1 MNKESNQSI
10 LFGSEV
16 SPPRSWRSYATS
28 FAVHL
33 LILAV
38 LLLIPVAVT
47 RQIQERPVAISLV
60 APPLKPY
67 QPKIKP
73 PHIQAPKLV
82 ATNEMK
88 PLPVPVLPP
97 PPKQEGKPAVT
108 PPVQRPIPEPVQPQI
123 AAAEP
128 KPVPHLDN
136 PEPAPA
142 PRPRPA
148 IHTGVFAAEDAAKKA
163 AVAKQLAIG
172 GFGDPNGAHANPN
185 TKAPTLL
192 AKVGS
197 FENPEGAG
205 QSGGAGGHGRAVVR
219 QGAFGA
225 MEGTGSG
232 PGGTGRGIGHGT
244 VQSSGFGSPEGGNG
258 NGTGGNG
265 RGGSVKTGGFGANVG
280 AVPQT
285 VQRQAAAVPST
296 TPVEILS
303 KPRPTYTQ
311 EARDLHLE
319 GEVSLEVV
327 FSASGSVQV
336 VRVVRGLG
344 HGLDEAAERAAT
356 QIRFKPGMRGGSP
369 VDIRAT
375 IHITFELT

>member
-1 MNKESNQSI
+1 MNREPTHSF
-10 LFGSEV
+10 LFGPEV
-16 SPPRSWRSYATS
+16 NPPRGWRSYATS
-28 FAVHL
+28 FIVHVL
-33 LILAV
+33 VILV

-47 RQIQERPVAISLV
+47 RQVEPRSSITTLI

-73 PHIQAPKLV
+73 PRIQAPKLV
-82 ATNEMK
+82 AKNEITPVPPK
-88 PLPVPVLPP
+88 PEIKPPIAPPVVRQVEKRVETPLPKPV
-97 PPKQEGKPAVT
+97 EH
-108 PPVQRPIPEPVQPQI
+108 QI
-123 AAAEP
+123 AAEAP
-128 KPVPHLDN
+128 KPVPHLDT

-142 PRPRPA
+142 PRVRPSV
-148 IHTGVFAAEDAAKKA
+148 HTGVFAAEDAAKKA
-163 AVAKQLAIG
+163 AAAKQLAIG

-185 TKAPTLL
+185 AKSPTLL
-192 AKVGS
+192 AKVGG

-205 QSGGAGGHGRAVVR
+205 QSGGAGGRGRAVVR

-225 MEGTGSG
+225 ADGAGSG
-232 PGGTGRGIGHGT
+232 PGGNGRGIGHGT
-244 VQSSGFGSPEGGNG
+244 VQTSGFGSPEGGNG

-265 RGGSVKTGGFGANVG
+265 RGGSVKTGGFGANV
-280 AVPQT
+280 AAAPQT
-285 VQRQAAAVPST
+285 QRALPAAPST

-303 KPRPTYTQ
+303 KPRPVYTQ
-311 EARDLHLE
+311 EARDMHLE

-336 VRVVRGLG
+336 LRVIQGLG
-344 HGLDEAAERAAT
+344 HGLDQAAERAAT

-369 VDIRAT
+369 VDTRAT